1 MKLNVSQ
8 DTYGGEGSNYTINRI
23 ITESPNIL
31 VYRNC
36 IANAERNYVLNGLTA
51 ARGKPDMSTTYRSLG
66 LRMATELHPN
76 EAVSGRKSSYTV
88 QDTIS
93 EGVDLMV
100 MEMGDSGG
108 DEAVD
113 DGEGSGIETSITVED
128 LMTSEM

>member
-1 MKLNVSQ
+1 MNDTQ
-8 DTYGGEGSNYTINRI
+8 DTYGGEGSNYTVNRI

-36 IANAERNYVLNGLTA
+36 ITNAERNYVLNGLTS

-76 EAVSGRKSSYTV
+76 KYIPGRRSGYTV

-93 EGVDLMV
+93 EGVDLLV
-100 MEMGDSGG
+100 MDMGHSNGN
-108 DEAVD
+108 EAMD
-113 DGEGSGIETSITVED
+113 DGEGGGVEENVTVDD
-128 LMTSEM
+128 LMTSKV